1 MQLNI
6 ISILT
11 NKLFDV
17 SGDLT
22 EVGDNGMLLSGE
34 LRNLP
39 KIANDHAQTKL
50 MQEFAGG
57 NYVFLRRGQRHDQR
71 GHPKP

>member
-6 ISILT
+6 ISIST

-39 KIANDHAQTKL
+39 KIANDHVQTKL
-50 MQEFAGG
+50 MQ
-57 NYVFLRRGQRHDQR
+57 VL
-71 GHPKP
+71 